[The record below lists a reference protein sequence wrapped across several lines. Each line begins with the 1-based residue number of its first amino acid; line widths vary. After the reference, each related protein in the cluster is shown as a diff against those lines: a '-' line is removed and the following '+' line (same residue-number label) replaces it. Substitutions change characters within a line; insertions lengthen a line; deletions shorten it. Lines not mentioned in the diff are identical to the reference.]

1 MITKGFVL
9 NSLYNGK
16 HQYVLACS
24 ENDKELEDKRIELI
38 RLNSEK
44 HERFRKTENIRNE
57 YLSKL
62 NERLK
67 NHTEKT
73 REYDDIIEKFVK
85 ENPIPF
91 ELKEFITYIKDRSD
105 VTFYCLTELD
115 FQVEYYVSNLLG
127 FKE

>member
-57 YLSKL
+57 YLSQL
-62 NERLK
+62 NKRLK
-67 NHTEKT
+67 NCDKNSY
-73 REYDDIIEKFVK
+73 EYSYIIEKYVK
-85 ENPIPF
+85 ENPIPN
-91 ELKEFITYIKDRSD
+91 ELKEFFTYIKDRND
-105 VTFYCLTELD
+105 VTFYCLTESD
-115 FQVEYYVSNLLG
+115 FEVEYYVSNLLG